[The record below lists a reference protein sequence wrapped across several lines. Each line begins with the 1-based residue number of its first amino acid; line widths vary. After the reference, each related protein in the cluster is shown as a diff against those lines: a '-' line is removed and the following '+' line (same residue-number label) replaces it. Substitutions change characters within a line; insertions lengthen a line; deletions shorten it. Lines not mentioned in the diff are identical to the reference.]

1 MLKFIFIVFYM
12 KCRCIF
18 ALELTPK
25 LVLKTL
31 FIMNAIQT
39 QVQEILVENG
49 LDFEI
54 QKVPLFAFGKDF
66 QTIETSYFGLLNTK
80 SGEVINSVK
89 EGYTISQNS
98 EVVEMVL
105 RGIAPFSDKLNVSF
119 GGALNGGRKV
129 FLQLKI
135 EGKKKVGND
144 TLTQYVTII
153 DSNDGSTSLSIG
165 IGDLCMRCSNQ
176 FFKFYKAGNAKF
188 RHTATIEQRIKEI
201 PMLIEIALNESLRQI
216 ELYNKFVSTPVT
228 RSLANQ
234 MVKSILGYDREF
246 TAMDELAKK
255 STKAI
260 NILDAITTDIE
271 TEFNQVGLNAWA
283 LLGGITRYTTHT
295 QSVPKRDNARNE
307 SLISGGGYKMNQKA
321 LEFCTELV
329 GAN

>member
-1 MLKFIFIVFYM
+1 
-12 KCRCIF
+12 
-18 ALELTPK
+18 
-25 LVLKTL
+25 
-31 FIMNAIQT
+31 MNAVQT
-39 QVQEILVENG
+39 QVQKILVENG

-66 QTIETSYFGLLNTK
+66 STIETSYFGLLKTK

-89 EGYTISQNS
+89 EGYTISQNA

-105 RGIAPFSDKLNVSF
+105 RGIAPFSDKLDVSF

-165 IGDLCMRCSNQ
+165 IGDLCMRCQNQ

-234 MVKSILGYDREF
+234 MIKSIIGYDREF

-260 NILDAITTDIE
+260 NILDAISTDIE

-295 QSVPKRDNARNE
+295 QSVPKRENSRNE
-307 SLISGGGYKMNQKA
+307 SLMSGGGYKMNQKA
-321 LEFCTELV
+321 LDFVTELV

>member
-1 MLKFIFIVFYM
+1 
-12 KCRCIF
+12 
-18 ALELTPK
+18 
-25 LVLKTL
+25 
-31 FIMNAIQT
+31 MNAIKT

-89 EGYTISQNS
+89 EGYTISQNA

-129 FLQLKI
+129 YLQLKI

-234 MVKSILGYDREF
+234 MVKSLIGYDREF
-246 TAMDELAKK
+246 TSMDDLAKK

-307 SLISGGGYKMNQKA
+307 SLMSGGGYKLNQKA

-329 GAN
+329 LAN

>member
-1 MLKFIFIVFYM
+1 
-12 KCRCIF
+12 
-18 ALELTPK
+18 
-25 LVLKTL
+25 
-31 FIMNAIQT
+31 MNAIKT
-39 QVQEILVENG
+39 QVQQILVENG
-49 LDFEI
+49 LDFQIVKRPMGGIEVVE
-54 QKVPLFAFGKDF
+54 QVETPENSAFADLLAPTQIIHK
-66 QTIETSYFGLLNTK
+66 TPYFGLFNSKT
-80 SGEVINSVK
+80 GECLNSVK
-89 EGYTISQNS
+89 EGYTVSQND

-105 RGIAPFSDKLNVSF
+105 RGIEPFSDKLNVSF
-119 GGALNGGRKV
+119 GGALNGGKKV
-129 FLQLKI
+129 FLQLKV
-135 EGKKKVGND
+135 EGKAKVGSD
-144 TLTQYVTII
+144 TLIQYITII

-165 IGDLCMRCSNQ
+165 ISDLCMRCSNQ
-176 FFKFYKAGNAKF
+176 FFKFYKAGNAKY
-188 RHTATIEQRIKEI
+188 RHTATIDQKIKEI
-201 PMLIEIALNESLRQI
+201 PMLISIALTECMSQI

-260 NILDAITTDIE
+260 NILDAINTDIE

-295 QSVPKRDNARNE
+295 QSVPKRENARNE
-307 SLISGGGYKMNQKA
+307 SLMSGGGYRMNQKA

>member
-1 MLKFIFIVFYM
+1 
-12 KCRCIF
+12 
-18 ALELTPK
+18 
-25 LVLKTL
+25 
-31 FIMNAIQT
+31 MNAIQT
-39 QVQEILVENG
+39 QVQSILVENG

-54 QKVPLFAFGKDF
+54 QKVPLFAFGGNF
-66 QTIETSYFGLLNTK
+66 QTIETNYFGLLNTK
-80 SGEVINSVK
+80 TGEVINSVK
-89 EGYTISQNS
+89 QGYTISQNA

-105 RGIAPFSDKLNVSF
+105 RGIEPFSDKLNVPF
-119 GGALNGGRKV
+119 GGSLNGGRKV

-135 EGKKKVGND
+135 EGKTKVGND
-144 TLTQYVTII
+144 TLTQYVKII

-165 IGDLCMRCSNQ
+165 IGDLCMRCQNQ

-201 PMLIEIALNESLRQI
+201 PMLIEIALNESLKQI

-246 TAMDELAKK
+246 TSMDELAKK

-260 NILDAITTDIE
+260 NILDAINNDIE

-307 SLISGGGYKMNQKA
+307 SLMSGGGYKMNQKA
-321 LEFCTELV
+321 LEFVTELV

>member
-1 MLKFIFIVFYM
+1 
-12 KCRCIF
+12 
-18 ALELTPK
+18 
-25 LVLKTL
+25 
-31 FIMNAIQT
+31 MNAVQT
-39 QVQEILVENG
+39 QVQKILVENG

-66 QTIETSYFGLLNTK
+66 STIETSYFGLLNTK

-89 EGYTISQNS
+89 EGYTISQNA

-105 RGIAPFSDKLNVSF
+105 RGIAPFSDKLDVSF

-165 IGDLCMRCSNQ
+165 IGDLCMRCQNQ

-234 MVKSILGYDREF
+234 MIKSIIGYDREF

-260 NILDAITTDIE
+260 NILDAISTDIE

-295 QSVPKRDNARNE
+295 QSVPKRENSRNE
-307 SLISGGGYKMNQKA
+307 SLMSGGGYKMNQKA
-321 LEFCTELV
+321 LDFVTELV

>member
-1 MLKFIFIVFYM
+1 
-12 KCRCIF
+12 
-18 ALELTPK
+18 
-25 LVLKTL
+25 
-31 FIMNAIQT
+31 MNAIQT
-39 QVQEILVENG
+39 QVQGILVENG

-66 QTIETSYFGLLNTK
+66 STIETSYFGLLNTK

-89 EGYTISQNS
+89 EGYTISQNA

-105 RGIAPFSDKLNVSF
+105 RGIAPFSDKLDVSF

-165 IGDLCMRCSNQ
+165 IGDICMRCQNQ

-234 MVKSILGYDREF
+234 MIKSIIGYDREF

-260 NILDAITTDIE
+260 NILDAISTDIE

-295 QSVPKRDNARNE
+295 QSVPKRENSRNE
-307 SLISGGGYKMNQKA
+307 SLMSGGGYKMNQKA
-321 LEFCTELV
+321 LDFVTELV

>member
-1 MLKFIFIVFYM
+1 MLKFIFVVFYM

-25 LVLKTL
+25 LVLKNL

-39 QVQEILVENG
+39 QVQGILVENG

-66 QTIETSYFGLLNTK
+66 STIETSYFGLLNTK

-89 EGYTISQNS
+89 EGYTISQNA

-105 RGIAPFSDKLNVSF
+105 RGIAPFSDKLDVSF

-165 IGDLCMRCSNQ
+165 IGDICMRCQNQ

-234 MVKSILGYDREF
+234 MIKSIIGYDREF

-260 NILDAITTDIE
+260 NILDAISTDIE

-295 QSVPKRDNARNE
+295 QSVPKRENSRNE
-307 SLISGGGYKMNQKA
+307 SLMSGGGYKMNQKA
-321 LEFCTELV
+321 LDFVTELV

>member
-1 MLKFIFIVFYM
+1 MLKFIFVVFYM

-18 ALELTPK
+18 ALELTLK
-25 LVLKTL
+25 LVLKNF
-31 FIMNAIQT
+31 FIMNAVQT
-39 QVQEILVENG
+39 QVQKILVENG

-89 EGYTISQNS
+89 EGYTISQNA
-98 EVVEMVL
+98 EVVEMVM
-105 RGIAPFSDKLNVSF
+105 RGIAPFSDKLDVSF

-165 IGDLCMRCSNQ
+165 IGDVCMRCSNQ

-234 MVKSILGYDREF
+234 MIKSIIGYDREF
-246 TAMDELAKK
+246 TAMDELSKK

-260 NILDAITTDIE
+260 NILDAISTDIE

-295 QSVPKRDNARNE
+295 QSVPKRENSRNE
-307 SLISGGGYKMNQKA
+307 SLMSGGGYKMNQKA
-321 LEFCTELV
+321 LDFVTELV

>member
-1 MLKFIFIVFYM
+1 
-12 KCRCIF
+12 
-18 ALELTPK
+18 
-25 LVLKTL
+25 
-31 FIMNAIQT
+31 MNAIQT
-39 QVQEILVENG
+39 QVQSILVENG

-66 QTIETSYFGLLNTK
+66 STIETSYFGLLNTK

-105 RGIAPFSDKLNVSF
+105 RGIAPFSDKLDVSF

-165 IGDLCMRCSNQ
+165 IGDICMRCQNQ

-234 MVKSILGYDREF
+234 MIKSIIGYDREF

-260 NILDAITTDIE
+260 NILDAISTDIE

-295 QSVPKRDNARNE
+295 QSVPKRENSRNE
-307 SLISGGGYKMNQKA
+307 SLMSGGGYKMNQKA
-321 LEFCTELV
+321 LDFVTELV

>member
-1 MLKFIFIVFYM
+1 
-12 KCRCIF
+12 
-18 ALELTPK
+18 
-25 LVLKTL
+25 
-31 FIMNAIQT
+31 MNAIQT
-39 QVQEILVENG
+39 QVQKILVENG

-66 QTIETSYFGLLNTK
+66 STIETSYFGLLNTK

-105 RGIAPFSDKLNVSF
+105 RGIAPFSDKLDVSF

-165 IGDLCMRCSNQ
+165 IGDICMRCQNQ

-234 MVKSILGYDREF
+234 MIKSLIGYDREF
-246 TAMDELAKK
+246 TAMDELSKK

-260 NILDAITTDIE
+260 NILDAISTDIE

-295 QSVPKRDNARNE
+295 QSVPKRENSRNE
-307 SLISGGGYKMNQKA
+307 SLMSGGGYKLNQKA
-321 LEFCTELV
+321 LEFVTELV

>member
-1 MLKFIFIVFYM
+1 
-12 KCRCIF
+12 
-18 ALELTPK
+18 
-25 LVLKTL
+25 
-31 FIMNAIQT
+31 MNAVQT
-39 QVQEILVENG
+39 QVQKILVENG

-54 QKVPLFAFGKDF
+54 QKVPLFAFSKDF
-66 QTIETSYFGLLNTK
+66 STIETSYFGLLNTK

-89 EGYTISQNS
+89 EGYTISQNA

-105 RGIAPFSDKLNVSF
+105 RGIAPFSDKLDVSF

-165 IGDLCMRCSNQ
+165 IGDVCMRCQNQ

-234 MVKSILGYDREF
+234 MVKSLIGYDREF
-246 TAMDELAKK
+246 TSMDELSKK

-260 NILDAITTDIE
+260 NILDAINTDIE

-295 QSVPKRDNARNE
+295 QSVPKRENSRNE
-307 SLISGGGYKMNQKA
+307 SLMSGGGYKLNQKA
-321 LEFCTELV
+321 LDFVTELV

>member
-1 MLKFIFIVFYM
+1 
-12 KCRCIF
+12 
-18 ALELTPK
+18 
-25 LVLKTL
+25 
-31 FIMNAIQT
+31 MNAIQT
-39 QVQEILVENG
+39 QVQSILVENG

-54 QKVPLFAFGKDF
+54 QKVPLFAFSKDF

-105 RGIAPFSDKLNVSF
+105 RGIAPFSDKLDVSF

-165 IGDLCMRCSNQ
+165 IGDICMRCQNQ

-234 MVKSILGYDREF
+234 MIKSIIGYDREF
-246 TAMDELAKK
+246 TAMDELSKK

-260 NILDAITTDIE
+260 NILDAISTDIE

-295 QSVPKRDNARNE
+295 QSVPKRENSRNE
-307 SLISGGGYKMNQKA
+307 SLMSGGGYKMNQKA
-321 LEFCTELV
+321 LDFVTELV

>member
-1 MLKFIFIVFYM
+1 
-12 KCRCIF
+12 
-18 ALELTPK
+18 
-25 LVLKTL
+25 
-31 FIMNAIQT
+31 MNAIQT
-39 QVQEILVENG
+39 QVQSILVENG

-66 QTIETSYFGLLNTK
+66 QTIETNYFGLLNTK
-80 SGEVINSVK
+80 TGEVINSVK
-89 EGYTISQNS
+89 QGYTISQNA

-105 RGIAPFSDKLNVSF
+105 RGIEPFSDKLNVTF
-119 GGALNGGRKV
+119 GGSLNGGRKV

-135 EGKKKVGND
+135 EGKTKVGND

-165 IGDLCMRCSNQ
+165 IGDLCMRCQNQ

-201 PMLIEIALNESLRQI
+201 PMLIEIALNESLKQI

-246 TAMDELAKK
+246 TSMDELAKK

-260 NILDAITTDIE
+260 NILDAINNDIE
-271 TEFNQVGLNAWA
+271 TEFNQVGFNAWA

-307 SLISGGGYKMNQKA
+307 SLMSGGGYKLNQKA
-321 LEFCTELV
+321 LEFVTELV

>member
-1 MLKFIFIVFYM
+1 
-12 KCRCIF
+12 
-18 ALELTPK
+18 
-25 LVLKTL
+25 
-31 FIMNAIQT
+31 MNAVQT
-39 QVQEILVENG
+39 QVQKILVENG

-54 QKVPLFAFGKDF
+54 QKVPLFAFGKNF
-66 QTIETSYFGLLNTK
+66 ETIETSYFGLLNTK

-89 EGYTISQNS
+89 EGYTISQNA
-98 EVVEMVL
+98 EVVEMVM
-105 RGIAPFSDKLNVSF
+105 RGIAPFSDKLDVSF

-165 IGDLCMRCSNQ
+165 IGDVCMRCQNQ

-234 MVKSILGYDREF
+234 MIKSIIGYDREF
-246 TAMDELAKK
+246 TAMDELVKK

-260 NILDAITTDIE
+260 NILDAISTDIE

-295 QSVPKRDNARNE
+295 QSVPKRENSRNE
-307 SLISGGGYKMNQKA
+307 SLMSGGGYKMNQKA
-321 LEFCTELV
+321 LDFVTELV

>member
-1 MLKFIFIVFYM
+1 
-12 KCRCIF
+12 
-18 ALELTPK
+18 
-25 LVLKTL
+25 
-31 FIMNAIQT
+31 MNAIQT
-39 QVQEILVENG
+39 QVQSILVENG

-66 QTIETSYFGLLNTK
+66 QTIETNYFGLLNTK
-80 SGEVINSVK
+80 TGEVINSVK
-89 EGYTISQNS
+89 QGYTISQNS

-105 RGIAPFSDKLNVSF
+105 RGIEPFSDKLDVTF
-119 GGALNGGRKV
+119 GGSLNGGRKV
-129 FLQLKI
+129 YLQLKV
-135 EGKKKVGND
+135 EGKAKVGND

-165 IGDLCMRCSNQ
+165 IGDLCMRCQNQ

-201 PMLIEIALNESLRQI
+201 PMLIEIALNESLKQI

-246 TAMDELAKK
+246 TSMDELAKK

-260 NILDAITTDIE
+260 NILDAINNDIE

-307 SLISGGGYKMNQKA
+307 SLMSGGGYKMNQKA
-321 LEFCTELV
+321 LEFVTKLV

>member
-1 MLKFIFIVFYM
+1 
-12 KCRCIF
+12 
-18 ALELTPK
+18 
-25 LVLKTL
+25 
-31 FIMNAIQT
+31 MNAIQT
-39 QVQEILVENG
+39 QVQKILVENG

-66 QTIETSYFGLLNTK
+66 STIETSYFGLLNTK

-89 EGYTISQNS
+89 EGYTISQNA

-105 RGIAPFSDKLNVSF
+105 RGIAPFSDKLDVSF

-165 IGDLCMRCSNQ
+165 IGDLCMRCQNQ

-234 MVKSILGYDREF
+234 MIKSIIGYDREF

-260 NILDAITTDIE
+260 NILDAISTDIE

-295 QSVPKRDNARNE
+295 QSVPKRENSRNE
-307 SLISGGGYKMNQKA
+307 SLMSGGGYKMNQKA
-321 LEFCTELV
+321 LDFVTELV

>member
-1 MLKFIFIVFYM
+1 MSFYI
-12 KCRCIF
+12 KINRIF
-18 ALELTPK
+18 ALELTLK
-25 LVLKTL
+25 LVLKNF
-31 FIMNAIQT
+31 FIMNAVQT
-39 QVQEILVENG
+39 QVQKILVENG

-54 QKVPLFAFGKDF
+54 QKVPLFAFSKDF
-66 QTIETSYFGLLNTK
+66 STIETSYFGLLNTK

-89 EGYTISQNS
+89 EGYTISQNA

-105 RGIAPFSDKLNVSF
+105 RGIAPFSDKLDVSF

-165 IGDLCMRCSNQ
+165 IGDICMRCQNQ

-234 MVKSILGYDREF
+234 MVKSLIGYDREF
-246 TAMDELAKK
+246 TSMDELSKK

-260 NILDAITTDIE
+260 NILDAISTDIE

-295 QSVPKRDNARNE
+295 QSVPKRENSRNE
-307 SLISGGGYKMNQKA
+307 SLMSGGGYKLNQKA
-321 LEFCTELV
+321 LDFVTELV

>member
-1 MLKFIFIVFYM
+1 
-12 KCRCIF
+12 
-18 ALELTPK
+18 
-25 LVLKTL
+25 
-31 FIMNAIQT
+31 MNAVQT
-39 QVQEILVENG
+39 QVQKILVENG

-66 QTIETSYFGLLNTK
+66 STIETSYFGLLNTK

-89 EGYTISQNS
+89 EGYTISQNA

-105 RGIAPFSDKLNVSF
+105 RGIAPFSDKLDVSF

-165 IGDLCMRCSNQ
+165 IGDLCMRCQNQ

-234 MVKSILGYDREF
+234 MIKSIIGYDREF

-255 STKAI
+255 SSKAI
-260 NILDAITTDIE
+260 NILDAISTDIE

-295 QSVPKRDNARNE
+295 QSVPKRENSRNE
-307 SLISGGGYKMNQKA
+307 SLMSGGGYKMNQKA
-321 LEFCTELV
+321 LDFVTELV

>member
-1 MLKFIFIVFYM
+1 
-12 KCRCIF
+12 
-18 ALELTPK
+18 
-25 LVLKTL
+25 
-31 FIMNAIQT
+31 MNAIQT
-39 QVQEILVENG
+39 QVQSILVENG

-54 QKVPLFAFGKDF
+54 QKVPLFAFGKNF
-66 QTIETSYFGLLNTK
+66 STIETSYFGLLNTK

-89 EGYTISQNS
+89 EGYTISQNA

-105 RGIAPFSDKLNVSF
+105 RGIAPFSDKLDVSF

-135 EGKKKVGND
+135 EGKQKVGND

-165 IGDLCMRCSNQ
+165 IGDICMRCQNQ

-234 MVKSILGYDREF
+234 MIKSIIGYDREF
-246 TAMDELAKK
+246 TAMDILKTK

-260 NILDAITTDIE
+260 NILDAISTDIE

-295 QSVPKRDNARNE
+295 QSVPKRENSRNE
-307 SLISGGGYKMNQKA
+307 SLMSGGGYKMNQKA
-321 LEFCTELV
+321 LEFVTELV

>member
-1 MLKFIFIVFYM
+1 
-12 KCRCIF
+12 
-18 ALELTPK
+18 
-25 LVLKTL
+25 
-31 FIMNAIQT
+31 MNAIQT

-54 QKVPLFAFGKDF
+54 QKVPLFAFGKNF
-66 QTIETSYFGLLNTK
+66 ETIETSYFGLLNTK

-89 EGYTISQNS
+89 EGYTISQNA

-234 MVKSILGYDREF
+234 MIKSLIGYDREF
-246 TAMDELAKK
+246 TAMDELSKK

-260 NILDAITTDIE
+260 NILDAISTDIE

-307 SLISGGGYKMNQKA
+307 SLMSGGGYKLNQKA

>member
-1 MLKFIFIVFYM
+1 
-12 KCRCIF
+12 
-18 ALELTPK
+18 
-25 LVLKTL
+25 
-31 FIMNAIQT
+31 MNAVQT
-39 QVQEILVENG
+39 QVQKILVENG

-54 QKVPLFAFGKDF
+54 QKVPLFAFSKDF
-66 QTIETSYFGLLNTK
+66 STIETSYFGLLNTK

-89 EGYTISQNS
+89 EGYTISQNA

-105 RGIAPFSDKLNVSF
+105 RGIAPFSDKLDVSF

-165 IGDLCMRCSNQ
+165 IGDICMRCQNQ

-234 MVKSILGYDREF
+234 MIKSIIGYDREF
-246 TAMDELAKK
+246 TAMDELSKK

-260 NILDAITTDIE
+260 NILDAISTDIE

-295 QSVPKRDNARNE
+295 QSVPKRENSRNE
-307 SLISGGGYKMNQKA
+307 SLMSGGGYKMNQKA
-321 LEFCTELV
+321 LDFVTELV

>member
-1 MLKFIFIVFYM
+1 MSFYI
-12 KCRCIF
+12 KINRIF

-39 QVQEILVENG
+39 QVQSILVENG

-66 QTIETSYFGLLNTK
+66 STIETSYFGLLNTK

-105 RGIAPFSDKLNVSF
+105 RGIAPFSDKLDVSF

-165 IGDLCMRCSNQ
+165 IGDICMRCQNQ

-234 MVKSILGYDREF
+234 MIKSIIGYDREF
-246 TAMDELAKK
+246 TAMDELSKK

-260 NILDAITTDIE
+260 NILDAISTDIE

-295 QSVPKRDNARNE
+295 QSVPKRENSRNE
-307 SLISGGGYKMNQKA
+307 SLMSGGGYKMNQKA
-321 LEFCTELV
+321 LDFVTELV

>member
-1 MLKFIFIVFYM
+1 
-12 KCRCIF
+12 
-18 ALELTPK
+18 
-25 LVLKTL
+25 
-31 FIMNAIQT
+31 MNAVQT
-39 QVQEILVENG
+39 QVQKILVENG

-54 QKVPLFAFGKDF
+54 QKVPLFAFSKDF
-66 QTIETSYFGLLNTK
+66 STIETSYFGLLNTK

-89 EGYTISQNS
+89 EGYTISQNA
-98 EVVEMVL
+98 EVVEMVM
-105 RGIAPFSDKLNVSF
+105 RGIAPFSDKLDVSF

-165 IGDLCMRCSNQ
+165 IGDVCMRCQNQ
-176 FFKFYKAGNAKF
+176 FFKFYKEGNAKF

-234 MVKSILGYDREF
+234 MIKSMIGYDREF
-246 TAMDELAKK
+246 TSMDELSKK

-260 NILDAITTDIE
+260 NILDAISTDIE

-295 QSVPKRDNARNE
+295 QSVPKRENSRNE
-307 SLISGGGYKMNQKA
+307 SLMSGGGYKLNQKA
-321 LEFCTELV
+321 LDFVTELV

>member
-1 MLKFIFIVFYM
+1 
-12 KCRCIF
+12 
-18 ALELTPK
+18 
-25 LVLKTL
+25 
-31 FIMNAIQT
+31 MNAIQT
-39 QVQEILVENG
+39 QVQSILVENG

-54 QKVPLFAFGKDF
+54 QKVPLFAFGGNF
-66 QTIETSYFGLLNTK
+66 QTIETNYFGLLNTK
-80 SGEVINSVK
+80 TGEVINSVK
-89 EGYTISQNS
+89 EGYTISQNA

-105 RGIAPFSDKLNVSF
+105 RGIEPFSDKLNVTF
-119 GGALNGGRKV
+119 GGSLNGGRKV
-129 FLQLKI
+129 YLQLKV
-135 EGKKKVGND
+135 EGKAKVGND

-165 IGDLCMRCSNQ
+165 IGDLCMRCQNQ

-201 PMLIEIALNESLRQI
+201 PMLIEIALNESLKQI

-234 MVKSILGYDREF
+234 MIKSLIGYDREF
-246 TAMDELAKK
+246 TSMDELAKK

-260 NILDAITTDIE
+260 NILDAINNDIE

-307 SLISGGGYKMNQKA
+307 SLMSGGGYKLNQKA
-321 LEFCTELV
+321 LEFVTELV

>member
-1 MLKFIFIVFYM
+1 
-12 KCRCIF
+12 
-18 ALELTPK
+18 
-25 LVLKTL
+25 
-31 FIMNAIQT
+31 
-39 QVQEILVENG
+39 
-49 LDFEI
+49 
-54 QKVPLFAFGKDF
+54 
-66 QTIETSYFGLLNTK
+66 
-80 SGEVINSVK
+80 
-89 EGYTISQNS
+89 
-98 EVVEMVL
+98 MVL

-234 MVKSILGYDREF
+234 MIKSLIGYDREF
-246 TAMDELAKK
+246 TAMDELSKK

-260 NILDAITTDIE
+260 NILDAISTDIE

-307 SLISGGGYKMNQKA
+307 SLMSGGGYKLNQKA

>member
-1 MLKFIFIVFYM
+1 M
-12 KCRCIF
+12 KKSITF
-18 ALELTPK
+18 
-25 LVLKTL
+25 VLDKQLSYIIKTL

-89 EGYTISQNS
+89 EGYTISQNA

-129 FLQLKI
+129 YLQLKI

-201 PMLIEIALNESLRQI
+201 PMLIEIALNESLKQI

-234 MVKSILGYDREF
+234 MIKSLIGYDREF
-246 TAMDELAKK
+246 TAMDELSKK

-260 NILDAITTDIE
+260 NILDAISTDIE

-307 SLISGGGYKMNQKA
+307 SLISGGGYKLNQKA

>member
-1 MLKFIFIVFYM
+1 
-12 KCRCIF
+12 
-18 ALELTPK
+18 
-25 LVLKTL
+25 
-31 FIMNAIQT
+31 MNAIQT
-39 QVQEILVENG
+39 QVQSILVENG

-54 QKVPLFAFGKDF
+54 QKVPLFAFGGNF
-66 QTIETSYFGLLNTK
+66 QTIETNYFGLLNTK
-80 SGEVINSVK
+80 TGEVINSVK
-89 EGYTISQNS
+89 QGYTISQNS

-105 RGIAPFSDKLNVSF
+105 RGIEPFSDKLDVTF
-119 GGALNGGRKV
+119 GGSLNGGRKV

-135 EGKKKVGND
+135 EGKTKVGND

-165 IGDLCMRCSNQ
+165 IGDLCMRCQNQ

-201 PMLIEIALNESLRQI
+201 PMLIEIALNESLKQI

-246 TAMDELAKK
+246 TSMDELAKK

-260 NILDAITTDIE
+260 NILDAINNDIE

-307 SLISGGGYKMNQKA
+307 SLMSGGGYKMNQKA
-321 LEFCTELV
+321 LEFVTELV

>member
-1 MLKFIFIVFYM
+1 
-12 KCRCIF
+12 
-18 ALELTPK
+18 
-25 LVLKTL
+25 
-31 FIMNAIQT
+31 MNAIQT
-39 QVQEILVENG
+39 QVQSILVENG

-66 QTIETSYFGLLNTK
+66 STIETSYFGLLNTK

-89 EGYTISQNS
+89 EGYTISQNA

-105 RGIAPFSDKLNVSF
+105 RGIAPFSDKLDVSF

-165 IGDLCMRCSNQ
+165 IGDICMRCQNQ

-234 MVKSILGYDREF
+234 MIKSIIGYDREF

-260 NILDAITTDIE
+260 NILDAISTDIE

-295 QSVPKRDNARNE
+295 QSVPKRENSRNE
-307 SLISGGGYKMNQKA
+307 SLMSGGGYKMNQKA
-321 LEFCTELV
+321 LDFVTELV

>member
-1 MLKFIFIVFYM
+1 
-12 KCRCIF
+12 
-18 ALELTPK
+18 
-25 LVLKTL
+25 
-31 FIMNAIQT
+31 MNAIKT
-39 QVQEILVENG
+39 QVQSILVENG
-49 LDFEI
+49 LDFQIVKRQLVALEEV
-54 QKVPLFAFGKDF
+54 Q
-66 QTIETSYFGLLNTK
+66 QIETPQNSAFADLLAPEMVEHKTPYFGLFNSKT
-80 SGEVINSVK
+80 GECINSVK
-89 EGYTISQNS
+89 EGYTISQND
-98 EVVEMVL
+98 EVIEMVL
-105 RGIAPFSDKLNVSF
+105 RGIAPFSDKLDVSF
-119 GGALNGGRKV
+119 GGSLNGGRKV

-135 EGKKKVGND
+135 EGKQKVGND

-201 PMLIEIALNESLRQI
+201 PMLIEIALNESIKQI

-246 TAMDELAKK
+246 TSMDDLAKK

-260 NILDAITTDIE
+260 NILDAINNDIE

-283 LLGGITRYTTHT
+283 LLGGITRYTTHN
-295 QSVPKRDNARNE
+295 QSVPKRENSRNE
-307 SLISGGGYKMNQKA
+307 SLMSGGGYKMNQKA

-329 GAN
+329 VAN

>member
-1 MLKFIFIVFYM
+1 
-12 KCRCIF
+12 
-18 ALELTPK
+18 
-25 LVLKTL
+25 
-31 FIMNAIQT
+31 MNAVQT
-39 QVQEILVENG
+39 QVQKILVENG

-54 QKVPLFAFGKDF
+54 QKVPLFAFGKNF
-66 QTIETSYFGLLNTK
+66 ETIETSYFGLLNTK

-89 EGYTISQNS
+89 EGYTISQNA

-105 RGIAPFSDKLNVSF
+105 RGIAPFSDKLDVSF

-165 IGDLCMRCSNQ
+165 IGDLCMRCQNQ

-234 MVKSILGYDREF
+234 MIKSIIGYDREF

-260 NILDAITTDIE
+260 NILDAISTDIE

-295 QSVPKRDNARNE
+295 QSVPKRENSRNE
-307 SLISGGGYKMNQKA
+307 SLMSGGGYKMNQKA
-321 LEFCTELV
+321 LDFVTELV

>member
-1 MLKFIFIVFYM
+1 M
-12 KCRCIF
+12 KKSITF
-18 ALELTPK
+18 
-25 LVLKTL
+25 VLDKQLSYIIKTL

-129 FLQLKI
+129 YLQLKI

-246 TAMDELAKK
+246 TSMDELSKK

-260 NILDAITTDIE
+260 NILDAINTDIE